1 MHHDPLAL
9 TRPDGGET
17 SGGSLRSSRQAAA

>member
-1 MHHDPLAL
+1 MHHDPLAF
-9 TRPDGGET
+9 TRPSGGET